1 MKWPG
6 AIVFNNPFDSFHN
19 TVAEAK
25 EEREQLDR
33 LLTISTP
40 RERLLVVGIALL
52 SVILVAWLFLGSVI
66 ARTVTLEGVLVPPAQ
81 TQSGSENSGSKKSVQ
96 AIVWIE
102 RGAASQIGA
111 GMPAAIELETADG
124 DAETFDG
131 EIAAISAVPSSKVLE
146 ALGPTAPV
154 SAHRIVVSLG
164 KSLDIESLASRKCR
178 IVVELGRQSP
188 VALLRT
194 RRP

>member
-1 MKWPG
+1 M
-6 AIVFNNPFDSFHN
+6 FNNPFDSFQD

-25 EEREQLDR
+25 EEREQLNR

-40 RERLLVVGIALL
+40 RERLIVAAIALL
-52 SVILVAWLFLGSVI
+52 SVILAAWLFFGSII
-66 ARTVTLEGVLVPPAQ
+66 AHTVALEGVLEPPAQ
-81 TQSGSENSGSKKSVQ
+81 TQSGSENSGSKMSVQ

-102 RGAASQIGA
+102 RGTAPQIGA

-131 EIAAISAVPSSKVLE
+131 EITAISAVPSSRVLE
-146 ALGPTAPV
+146 ALGPAVPV

-164 KSLDIESLASRKCR
+164 KSLDIASLAGRKCR